1 MAKKRKVPISIYISE
16 DIAEKLSKVKHGFKS
31 TLIEKLLREFFEKV
45 GEDDTLIMAYV
56 LGLDLPTDN
65 NEKEQIQT
73 HPINFKDTSSEQ
85 KKESQRKE
93 KKISLPDEEEFFG

>member
-1 MAKKRKVPISIYISE
+1 MAKKKKVPISIYISE

-45 GEDDTLIMAYV
+45 GEDDKVIMAYV
-56 LGLDLPTDN
+56 LGLDLPT
-65 NEKEQIQT
+65 EKEKTQIT
-73 HPINFKDTSSEQ
+73 PIEFKDTSKEQ